1 MMSDSAQERAAQLL
15 VSGGARLGLSLA
27 EARLIVGYMHPQ
39 LVNAGEVL
47 IREGEAAV

>member
-27 EARLIVGYMHPQ
+27 EARLIVGYMHPPMGT
-39 LVNAGEVL
+39 AGAVL
-47 IREGEAAV
+47 IS